1 MRSGAFLSDRIV
13 LNRIAVFAHHGVLA
27 EEERLGQRFYVSLE
41 CILDLTGASQ
51 HDDLK
56 RTVSYAMLA
65 DLVARV
71 ATQSRYRLIE
81 ALAEAVAL
89 EILAAAPAVHE
100 VAVTV
105 EKPGAP
111 VRAIIDG
118 VSVEVRRRRT

>member
-1 MRSGAFLSDRIV
+1 LSDRIV
-13 LNRIAVFAHHGVLA
+13 LHRIAVFAHHGVYA

-41 CILDLTGASQ
+41 CVLDLSGASR

-65 DLVARV
+65 DIVTRV
-71 ATQSRYRLIE
+71 ATQSRYKLIE
-81 ALAEAVAL
+81 ALAEAIAL
-89 EILAAAPAVHE
+89 EVLAAAPNVQE

>member
-1 MRSGAFLSDRIV
+1 LSDRIV
-13 LNRIAVFAHHGVLA
+13 LQRIAVFAHHGVFA

-41 CILDLTGASQ
+41 CLLDLKGASR
-51 HDDLK
+51 HDDLR
-56 RTVSYAMLA
+56 RTVSYAVLA
-65 DLVARV
+65 DIVARV
-71 ATQSRYRLIE
+71 ATQSRYKLIE
-81 ALAEAVAL
+81 ALAEAIAL
-89 EILAAAPAVHE
+89 EVLAASPLVEE

>member
-1 MRSGAFLSDRIV
+1 MSDRIV
-13 LNRIAVFAHHGVLA
+13 LSRIAVFAHHGVLA

-41 CILDLTGASQ
+41 CVLDLTGVSR

-65 DLVARV
+65 DLVGRV
-71 ATQSRYRLIE
+71 ATQSRYKLIE
-81 ALAEAVAL
+81 ALAEAIAL
-89 EILAAAPAVHE
+89 EILGAAPIVHE

-111 VRAIIDG
+111 VRAIIEG